1 MALIE
6 IGSQKQLFVDNYL
19 IESMSDC
26 KQVVNPAAKV
36 PNNPVISPE
45 HPWELSDVGM
55 NEVWFDEKDQVFK
68 MWYTGKTFTA
78 GRDRD
83 EVTIDGE
90 HDSTPGTCLAISDD
104 GVNWE
109 KPSLGLVEYQGSKDN
124 NILPLETYLPGGE
137 ENSPTDRRNFKF
149 IQDLHDEDESRRFK
163 GMLTIG
169 TTKTPGM
176 QKYLYYSSD
185 AMSWTPY
192 ENNPVVDT
200 TPRIGIWGPT
210 EWMGW
215 DPIREVYAV
224 HMENCLHRRAPLGK
238 RLIGRAE
245 SPDYISWSDPETI
258 ILPDEI
264 DSPDTEFYDMPTI
277 EYEGLYVGMLWIFR
291 TTNITHHPTVVFS
304 RDGVHYERNIRDP
317 FIMLGRT
324 SDFDSTSIYAQ
335 APIVHGDTI
344 YTYYTGR
351 NWRSPERLLEMDNKG
366 KGAVGLA
373 TSRLDGFVSVD
384 GAKGLATDAAPL
396 NPDVTDY
403 SQLVTRSFGFT
414 GSSLHLNVMRAPKLW
429 GAGPTHMR
437 VQLLTAN
444 HEPIPG
450 YAFDDCDP
458 MIESGLDNEVTWKGS
473 SDVSGFEGQPIKLR
487 FYFKNVKLYSYQF
500 K

>member
-1 MALIE
+1 
-6 IGSQKQLFVDNYL
+6 
-19 IESMSDC
+19 
-26 KQVVNPAAKV
+26 
-36 PNNPVISPE
+36 
-45 HPWELSDVGM
+45 
-55 NEVWFDEKDQVFK
+55 
-68 MWYTGKTFTA
+68 
-78 GRDRD
+78 
-83 EVTIDGE
+83 
-90 HDSTPGTCLAISDD
+90 
-104 GVNWE
+104 
-109 KPSLGLVEYQGSKDN
+109 
-124 NILPLETYLPGGE
+124 
-137 ENSPTDRRNFKF
+137 
-149 IQDLHDEDESRRFK
+149 
-163 GMLTIG
+163 
-169 TTKTPGM
+169 
-176 QKYLYYSSD
+176 
-185 AMSWTPY
+185 
-192 ENNPVVDT
+192 
-200 TPRIGIWGPT
+200 
-210 EWMGW
+210 MGW